1 MKLVKSERLPAS
13 FCGADVKL
21 SVEGAFRIVE
31 DMVTEHMGDLRIDG
45 VTCMREYG
53 GMWVFVRN
61 RIEMLQALEWME
73 EYTAECYI
81 SSFTKI
87 RLYID
92 TVLRKKDGSVAVASR
107 LELCALDLE
116 TGKIRKAAT
125 VGVGEKTPPQEPSG
139 DVHEVVYSKVKLLKG
154 AKLDEVKVG
163 ASDIDYC
170 YHTNN
175 ISYVRYFMNQF
186 SVDDLVERP
195 VRAIEVQ
202 YVNQT
207 HEGDRLEV
215 YACEPAADKSDDVA
229 AQSTQSGGA
238 AEDYSTQ
245 AAYTEAYMIELDG
258 KQVVSCQIVR

>member
-1 MKLVKSERLPAS
+1 
-13 FCGADVKL
+13 
-21 SVEGAFRIVE
+21 
-31 DMVTEHMGDLRIDG
+31 MGDLRIDG

-116 TGKIRKAAT
+116 TGRIRKAAT

-139 DVHEVVYSKVKLLKG
+139 DVHEVVYSKVKLLNLKT
-154 AKLDEVKVG
+154 DSEVTYKIVG
-163 ASDIDYC
+163 S
-170 YHTNN
+170 N
-175 ISYVRYFMNQF
+175 
-186 SVDDLVERP
+186 
-195 VRAIEVQ
+195 
-202 YVNQT
+202 
-207 HEGDRLEV
+207 
-215 YACEPAADKSDDVA
+215 
-229 AQSTQSGGA
+229 
-238 AEDYSTQ
+238 
-245 AAYTEAYMIELDG
+245 EANPSDG
-258 KQVVSCQIVR
+258 KISDESPVGLALLGHSVGDAVEVEVPVGVIGFKVLDIFK

>member
-31 DMVTEHMGDLRIDG
+31 DMVTEHMGDLKIDG

-61 RIEMLQALEWME
+61 RIEMPQALEWME
-73 EYTAECYI
+73 EYTAECFV

-92 TVLRKKDGSVAVASR
+92 TVLRKNDGSVALASR

-116 TGKIRKAAT
+116 SGKIRKAAT
-125 VGVGEKTPPQEPSG
+125 VGVGENTPPQEPPG
-139 DVHEVVYSKVKLLKG
+139 EMPEIFYSRVKPVKG
-154 AKLDEVKVG
+154 MKLDEVKVG

-175 ISYVRYFMNQF
+175 IAYVRYFMNQF
-186 SVDDLVERP
+186 RVDDLVERP
-195 VRAIEVQ
+195 VKAIEFQ
-202 YVNQT
+202 YANQT
-207 HEGDRLEV
+207 HEGDCLEV
-215 YACEPAADKSDDVA
+215 YACGPA
-229 AQSTQSGGA
+229 
-238 AEDYSTQ
+238 EENNTQ
-245 AAYTEAYMIELDG
+245 APLYTEAYIIELDG
-258 KQVVSCQIVR
+258 KQVVSCQVTR